1 METTLQTPLVNRT
14 EISRLCN
21 ELSNCD
27 DSIYYLGVVD
37 DLGQVI
43 CEHTSKTL
51 PAEIARIA
59 PSKETMKSYPAQ
71 VAIITSIFKL
81 AEGVLGKSKYI
92 LSAYDMM
99 NLILFRLRKDEL
111 TLVLVTSPIRE
122 PRTIVDKVEKCMNKI
137 A

>member
-1 METTLQTPLVNRT
+1 MLNHA

-27 DSIYYLGVVD
+27 DSIYYAGVID

-43 CEHTSKTL
+43 CEYTSKTL

-81 AEGVLGKSKYI
+81 AEGLLGKSKYI

-99 NLILFRLRKDEL
+99 NLILLRPWKDEL
-111 TLVLVTSPIRE
+111 TLVLVTSTTRD
-122 PRTIVDKVEKCMNKI
+122 PRTIVDKAREVYE
-137 A
+137 